1 MKISKEGHKR
11 MSVTLKK
18 ENMQKNDADKTKG
31 QILPLP
37 EGEGLEKYIQKRV
50 ANTQKLYKVLG
61 PSAVSVPN
69 EKEKETD

>member
-37 EGEGLEKYIQKRV
+37 KGEGLEKYIQKRV

-61 PSAVSVPN
+61 LILGVDD
-69 EKEKETD
+69 ECCWHCLE